1 MVPLTDISIYDIA
14 SASWYSVTATGI
26 PPAAAI
32 PEPRGAM
39 CTIVSA
45 SPDNSSFQI
54 TMYGGWNPEAV
65 GGGVDYEDVWVLTV
79 PSFRW
84 IKIDTVNDFQAN
96 PSLSVGRAHHR
107 CVVHRGQMI
116 SVGGS
121 LRFGTQGQVNETMCR
136 GSYPPLRVLD
146 LGTVSWVKT
155 FNTEGVY
162 RVPRVV
168 SEVIGGG
175 AEGGA
180 TLTEPEGGWAY
191 TELKSIMALR
201 NAANNA
207 SAPATASSGTSSAT
221 SSSDAS
227 SSSGGS
233 NTGAIAGG
241 VVGGVVGLALIA
253 GLIFF
258 FGRRKTSRAKQNEV
272 DKSEKE
278 VWLGHDGPGN
288 DRERERHELEAKH
301 RAELEAH
308 QRRAELEGEAGGR
321 YELSARKDGR

>member
-84 IKIDTVNDFQAN
+84 IKIDTINDFQAN

-136 GSYPPLRVLD
+136 GTYPPLRVLD

-201 NAANNA
+201 NDGEQCVG
-207 SAPATASSGTSSAT
+207 SGNGIKRDFKCDVFERCVELVWWLQYRGDCRWRRGWRCWSCTDCRTDFLLWQAE
-221 SSSDAS
+221 DQ
-227 SSSGGS
+227 SGKTKRSRQVREG
-233 NTGAIAGG
+233 GIAW
-241 VVGGVVGLALIA
+241 
-253 GLIFF
+253 
-258 FGRRKTSRAKQNEV
+258 T
-272 DKSEKE
+272 
-278 VWLGHDGPGN
+278 
-288 DRERERHELEAKH
+288 
-301 RAELEAH
+301 
-308 QRRAELEGEAGGR
+308 
-321 YELSARKDGR
+321 